1 MLRDPTGSLT
11 AISDFRGKL
20 ILLELVG
27 MTCPACNAL
36 SGANEPGMTAFREIK
51 PQRGLASIERY
62 AQRYA
67 RPSLEHR
74 DIVFV
79 QLVLYGMDGR
89 SPPSEDDVRAW
100 ASHYRL
106 DRARNQVVLA
116 GDARFI
122 SRETRRLIPGFSL
135 GRRARS
141 ASRHEQQGPAA

>member
-1 MLRDPTGSLT
+1 
-11 AISDFRGKL
+11 
-20 ILLELVG
+20 

-36 SGANEPGMTAFREIK
+36 SGANEPGMTAFRGIK
-51 PQRGLASIERY
+51 PQQGLDSIERY
-62 AQRYA
+62 AETYA
-67 RPSLEHR
+67 RLSLDHR

-106 DRARNQVVLA
+106 DRAKNQVVLA

-122 SRETRRLIPGFSL
+122 SRETRRPIPGFHLIDERGVLRAMSSKDPQHDPLYTSL
-135 GRRARS
+135 PPKLADLVEGR
-141 ASRHEQQGPAA
+141 